1 MRKDKLSRGL
11 WPVMLTPF
19 KEGNQIDHSG
29 LQVLTDFYIR
39 SGAHGLFS
47 NCLSSEMFQLTDKER
62 LEVIGTVVD
71 AAQSRVPVVAS
82 GTFSNDLQRCGK
94 FISSVYERG
103 VDAVI
108 IITNQLV
115 DAEDYDDVLKKKIE
129 KLMMLTGDIPLGLY
143 ECPDPY
149 KRLLSPEMMGWLA
162 QTERFFYHKDTSCDP
177 VAIKSKL
184 NAIAGTTLSLYNAN
198 TTTAL
203 FSLEHKAA
211 GISPIGANLYP
222 EIYAWLIREFETNG
236 SSEQLHQLNE
246 QLDMMDAVVDQCY
259 PFSAKL
265 FLQWRGLPITTH
277 CRIPYGQIK
286 AENHLK
292 LKALME
298 VFRATTT
305 RFGIETAHLMSDKI

>member
-19 KEGNQIDHSG
+19 LENNQIDYAG
-29 LQVLTDFYIR
+29 LATLTDFYIR
-39 SGAHGLFS
+39 SGAQGLFS

-62 LEVIGTVVD
+62 LEVIRTVVST
-71 AAQSRVPVVAS
+71 AQSRVPVVAS
-82 GTFSNDLQRCGK
+82 GTFNSDLKRCGE
-94 FISSVYERG
+94 FISKVYDTG

-115 DAEDYDDVLKKKIE
+115 EIEECDDVLKKNIE
-129 KLMMLTGDIPLGLY
+129 KLLTLTGNIPLGLY

-149 KRLLSPEMMGWLA
+149 KRLLTPELMKWLA
-162 QTERFFYHKDTSCDP
+162 QTGRFFYHKDTSCDP
-177 VAIKSKL
+177 VAIKNKL
-184 NAIAGTTLSLYNAN
+184 EVIDGATLSLYNAN

-203 FSLEHKAA
+203 FSLENGAA

-222 EIYAWLIREFETNG
+222 ELYAWLIQEFYTKG
-236 SSEQLHQLNE
+236 SNRQLHQLNE

-259 PFSAKL
+259 PYSAKL
-265 FLQWRGLPITTH
+265 FLQWRGLPITTN
-277 CRIPYGQIK
+277 CRTPYGTVK
-286 AENHLK
+286 SENHLK

-298 VFRATTT
+298 VFRATTE
-305 RFGIETAHLMSDKI
+305 RFDVMVERVL